1 MPDSH
6 PKIDIIIVDRAATAS
21 LRDAV
26 RGGAHL
32 LLVSAAG
39 LVVEEALG
47 RKLVLRVLLEAVEV
61 AAAVVRLAVLA
72 RVCRVVFDGGVS
84 ATS

>member
-1 MPDSH
+1 M
-6 PKIDIIIVDRAATAS
+6 
-21 LRDAV
+21 

-32 LLVSAAG
+32 LLVRAAG